1 VNFFGTL
8 RVAVRSLQRNRL
20 RSFLTMLGV
29 IIGIL
34 SVTAMMAVGAGARTA
49 LAKQFSSLGTDTLFI
64 MPGATTSGGVSGGM
78 GSQSTLTIGDVRAIE
93 RDCPAVK
100 RASGLLRSS
109 GLITVDGKNWS
120 APVQGTMPGYSEVR
134 EWDTASGSWYSDG
147 DYEQGSAVC
156 VIGNTVKEALF
167 GDTDP
172 IDPEQPTEIIVRG
185 VPCKLVGVLAKKGQA
200 GFGDQDDVVMMPA
213 TTLRQRIVGNQ
224 GGKTDVLSMIVVA
237 AVASDATGDAKEQM
251 TGLLRQR
258 HRIREGEGED
268 FIVRDLKE
276 IADSAQK
283 GLGIITALLG
293 GIALVS
299 LIVGGIGIM
308 NIMLVSVTERT
319 REIGIRMAL
328 GARGSDILAQFLVES
343 IVLALL
349 GGILGA
355 VGGIAVSGA
364 IGGFVNV
371 VPEVS
376 TKVILT
382 AFLFSSAV
390 GLFFGF
396 YPARRASRLDPIDA
410 LRYE

>member
-1 VNFFGTL
+1 MNLLGTF
-8 RVAVRSLQRNRL
+8 RVAVRSLQRNLL
-20 RSFLTMLGV
+20 RSGLTMLGV

-34 SVTAMMAVGAGARTA
+34 SVTAMMAIGAGARTA
-49 LAKQFSSLGTDTLFI
+49 LAKQFSTLGTDTLFI

-78 GSQSTLTIGDVRAIE
+78 GSQSTLTVGDVAAIE

-100 RASGLLRSS
+100 RAAGIVRSA
-109 GLITVDGKNWS
+109 GQVTVDGKNWS
-120 APVQGTMPGYSEVR
+120 APIQGTTPGYFEVR
-134 EWDTASGSWYSDG
+134 EWATTSGTLYSEADHDSAAS
-147 DYEQGSAVC
+147 VC

-172 IDPEQPTEIIVRG
+172 IDPDEPVELVVRG
-185 VPCKLVGVLAKKGQA
+185 MPCRLVGLLEKKGQA
-200 GFGDQDDVVMMPA
+200 GFGDQDDIVMMPA
-213 TTLRQRIVGNQ
+213 TTLRQRILGAQ
-224 GGKTDVLSMIVVA
+224 GGRTDIMSMIVVA
-237 AVASDATGDAKEQM
+237 AQGHGETAAAKEQM
-251 TGLLRQR
+251 TSLLRQR
-258 HRIREGEGED
+258 HRIRDGEGED

-283 GLGIITALLG
+283 GLGILTALLG

-299 LIVGGIGIM
+299 LLVGGIGIM

-328 GARGSDILAQFLVES
+328 GARGRDILAQFLVES

-349 GGILGA
+349 GGALGA
-355 VGGIAVSGA
+355 LGGWWVSGLV
-364 IGGFVNV
+364 GGFVKV
-371 VPEVS
+371 TPEVS
-376 TKVILT
+376 PQVILT
-382 AFLFSSAV
+382 AFGFSSAV

-396 YPARRASRLDPIDA
+396 YPARRASRLDPIEA